1 MNGDLARRRVIC
13 LSVHSGRGEEEE
25 MVHKEMLSSLYSGVD
40 SLVLEVMQVLDLL
53 EVLLS

>member
-25 MVHKEMLSSLYSGVD
+25 MVDKEMLSSLYSGVY